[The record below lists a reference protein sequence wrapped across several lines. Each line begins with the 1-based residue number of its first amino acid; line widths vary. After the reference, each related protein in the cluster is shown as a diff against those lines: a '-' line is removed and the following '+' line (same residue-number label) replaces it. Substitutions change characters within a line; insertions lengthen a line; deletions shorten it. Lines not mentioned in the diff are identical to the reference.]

1 MNQRIIDLADEA
13 IEDMM
18 PKMRWEIPDE
28 FCEKFARLIIQ
39 EVICDC
45 MNSVRGDGD
54 DATRIAMVAKNWGV
68 DV

>member
-28 FCEKFARLIIQ
+28 FCEKFAWLIIQ
-39 EVICDC
+39 EVIYDC
-45 MNSVRGDGD
+45 MNSVRGDD
-54 DATRIAMVAKNWGV
+54 VTRIAMVAKNWGV